1 MIAMLWELQK
11 ADILQTCLTFCR
23 PSTPSFPFIAAK
35 IFVVLQFLKN
45 ISSNLASQIFPE
57 HPGFVF
63 FLLKM
68 GHMIFGIRI
77 TTPWRYLFEQWRCR
91 IGLRNVTFWRM
102 VYNHQNQ
109 TTTTIVAWPKNT
121 FTYNSKCGTCLC
133 TKRRS
138 CPCYSARGKLDV
150 VPSYRL
156 LEGASYQTVC
166 LNLATPHLCVSR
178 IVSQAFFWNNKHF
191 PSFRLVWLYKILA
204 WMTGWYCDDSWN
216 ILFYGF
222 LLPCQLCT
230 AFSFHNFC

>member
-1 MIAMLWELQK
+1 
-11 ADILQTCLTFCR
+11 
-23 PSTPSFPFIAAK
+23 
-35 IFVVLQFLKN
+35 
-45 ISSNLASQIFPE
+45 
-57 HPGFVF
+57 
-63 FLLKM
+63 
-68 GHMIFGIRI
+68 MIFGIRI

-156 LEGASYQTVC
+156 LEGVSYQTVC

-191 PSFRLVWLYKILA
+191 PSFPLLWLYKILA

-222 LLPCQLCT
+222 LQPCQLCST
-230 AFSFHNFC
+230 FSFHNFCWGMDSWKLIIKHCFIASKVSDFFWLQRREIQRVSYLAQNWHCSLPHL

>member
-1 MIAMLWELQK
+1 M
-11 ADILQTCLTFCR
+11 F
-23 PSTPSFPFIAAK
+23 
-35 IFVVLQFLKN
+35 
-45 ISSNLASQIFPE
+45 QIFGNLDVYGVQPSKTKKQQW
-57 HPGFVF
+57 
-63 FLLKM
+63 LLD
-68 GHMIFGIRI
+68 
-77 TTPWRYLFEQWRCR
+77 
-91 IGLRNVTFWRM
+91 
-102 VYNHQNQ
+102 
-109 TTTTIVAWPKNT
+109 PKHLL
-121 FTYNSKCGTCLC
+121 NSKCSTCLC

-191 PSFRLVWLYKILA
+191 PSFPLLWLYKILA

-230 AFSFHNFC
+230 TFSFHNFC